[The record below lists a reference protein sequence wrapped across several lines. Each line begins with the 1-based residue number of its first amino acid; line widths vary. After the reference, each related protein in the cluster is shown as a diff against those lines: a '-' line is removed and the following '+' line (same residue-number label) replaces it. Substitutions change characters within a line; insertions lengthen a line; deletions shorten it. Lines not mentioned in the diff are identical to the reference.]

1 MFRRIKTGMR
11 RGFLSLDQAVKATK
25 LVQTQREL
33 ETSDLDRRLRA
44 VEAVAGT
51 VIRSREDEEVVE

>member
-11 RGFLSLDQAVKATK
+11 RGFLSLEQAVKATK
-25 LVQTQREL
+25 LVQVQREL

-51 VIRSREDEEVVE
+51 ALRRVANDEVTE